1 MTLDLHRDSETDR
14 FLHEPRS
21 HANAHLAHTPWGW
34 RAALIHVGLYS
45 MSLQVHTEWDFGK
58 GYVDLCG
65 VGVGSPEQVMGREAP
80 ITLSSEPML
89 TDNTGTIVPHPSV
102 KSIFKCTGRGVQ
114 LSFRNSLFFPL
125 KDCLEHGELFS

>member
-1 MTLDLHRDSETDR
+1 MTLDLSRDSGTDR
-14 FLHEPRS
+14 FLREPRS
-21 HANAHLAHTPWGW
+21 HANAHLAQTPRGR

-45 MSLQVHTEWDFGK
+45 VSLQVHAEWDLGK

-89 TDNTGTIVPHPSV
+89 TDSTGTIVPHHSV
-102 KSIFKCTGRGVQ
+102 KSIFKCTG
-114 LSFRNSLFFPL
+114 
-125 KDCLEHGELFS
+125 